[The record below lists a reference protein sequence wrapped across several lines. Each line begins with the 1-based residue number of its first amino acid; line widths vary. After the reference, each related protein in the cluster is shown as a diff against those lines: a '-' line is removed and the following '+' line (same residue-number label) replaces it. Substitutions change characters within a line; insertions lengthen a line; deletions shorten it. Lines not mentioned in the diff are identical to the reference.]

1 MLFFRVRC
9 GPLALARVATAA
21 RDEPVSTVSSEGPV
35 SDDVDGIAGAAL
47 VGLAGARDAAGAPV
61 AATWRGR
68 PGPRARCSAPCYR
81 SRSPTDEPPELEFG
95 VPVADSSTS
104 SLNV

>member
-1 MLFFRVRC
+1 M
-9 GPLALARVATAA
+9 
-21 RDEPVSTVSSEGPV
+21 

-47 VGLAGARDAAGAPV
+47 VGLAGARDGWSA
-61 AATWRGR
+61 RGSNLAR
-68 PGPRARCSAPCYR
+68 PPRAAPEMLG
-81 SRSPTDEPPELEFG
+81 PLLPEPFADDEPPELEFG